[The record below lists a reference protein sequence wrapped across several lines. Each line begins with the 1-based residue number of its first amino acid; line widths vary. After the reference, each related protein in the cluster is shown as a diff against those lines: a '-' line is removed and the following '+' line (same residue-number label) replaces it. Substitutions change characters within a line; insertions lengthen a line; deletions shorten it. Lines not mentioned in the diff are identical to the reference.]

1 MPLYENALE
10 IIRQNLEQLQ
20 NGERPK
26 FQAIGKLTDEQL
38 NTINQKQFEK
48 GLPTVECNE
57 ILYMGRHHYNSR
69 VVQDGYTILDLL
81 KQIESVLAESSVIEN
96 NKVLRSTIKRND
108 GYGNM
113 VSDWAV
119 FEMTAKRPRMELF
132 SVIPKGDDKK
142 PPKSK

>member
-20 NGERPK
+20 NGERPR

-69 VVQDGYTILDLL
+69 VVQDGYTISDLL

-96 NKVLRSTIKRND
+96 NKVLKSTIKRND

-119 FEMTAKRPRMELF
+119 FDMTAKRPRMELF

-142 PPKSK
+142 PPK

>member
-10 IIRQNLEQLQ
+10 LIRQNLEQLQ
-20 NGERPK
+20 NGECPK

-96 NKVLRSTIKRND
+96 NKVLKSTIKRND

-142 PPKSK
+142 PPK

>member
-20 NGERPK
+20 NGERPR

-38 NTINQKQFEK
+38 NTINQKQLEK

-69 VVQDGYTILDLL
+69 VVQDGYTISDLL

-96 NKVLRSTIKRND
+96 NKVLKSTIKRND

-119 FEMTAKRPRMELF
+119 FDMTAKRPRMELF

-142 PPKSK
+142 PPK

>member
-20 NGERPK
+20 NGERPR

-69 VVQDGYTILDLL
+69 VVQDGYTISDLL

-96 NKVLRSTIKRND
+96 NKVLKSTIKRND

-142 PPKSK
+142 PPK

>member
-1 MPLYENALE
+1 MSLYDNALE
-10 IIRQNLEQLQ
+10 IIRVNLEQIQ

-38 NTINQKQFEK
+38 NAINQKQIEK

-69 VVQDGYTILDLL
+69 VVKDGYTILDLL
-81 KQIESVLAESSVIEN
+81 KQIESALAESSVIEN
-96 NKVLRSTIKRND
+96 NKVLKSTVKRDD

-119 FEMTAKRPRMELF
+119 FEMTAKHPRIELF
-132 SVIPKGDDKK
+132 SVIPKGDDNKPKK
-142 PPKSK
+142 

>member
-10 IIRQNLEQLQ
+10 VIQANLEQIQ

-26 FQAIGKLTDEQL
+26 FVAIGKLTDEQL
-38 NTINQKQFEK
+38 NTINQKQIEK
-48 GLPTVECNE
+48 GLPTVQCNE

-69 VVQDGYTILDLL
+69 VVKDGYAISDLL
-81 KQIESVLAESSVIEN
+81 KQIESALSETSIVEN
-96 NKVLRSTIKRND
+96 NKVLKSTIKRAD

-113 VSDWAV
+113 VEDRAV

-132 SVIPKGDDKK
+132 SVIPKGDNNK
-142 PPKSK
+142 PPKK

>member
-20 NGERPK
+20 NGEHPK

-81 KQIESVLAESSVIEN
+81 KQIESVLTESSIIEN
-96 NKVLRSTIKRND
+96 
-108 GYGNM
+108 
-113 VSDWAV
+113 
-119 FEMTAKRPRMELF
+119 
-132 SVIPKGDDKK
+132 KGIL
-142 PPKSK
+142 

>member
-20 NGERPK
+20 NGERPR

-69 VVQDGYTILDLL
+69 VVQDGYTISDLL

-96 NKVLRSTIKRND
+96 NKVLKSTIKRND
-108 GYGNM
+108 GYGKM

-142 PPKSK
+142 PPK

>member
-10 IIRQNLEQLQ
+10 LIRQNLEQLQ

-96 NKVLRSTIKRND
+96 NKVLKSTIKRND

-142 PPKSK
+142 PPK